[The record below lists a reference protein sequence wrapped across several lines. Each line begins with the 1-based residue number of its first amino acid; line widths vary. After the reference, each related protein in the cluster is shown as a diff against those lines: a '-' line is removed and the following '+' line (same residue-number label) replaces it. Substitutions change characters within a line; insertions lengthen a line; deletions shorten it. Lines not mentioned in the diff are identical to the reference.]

1 MAFLLRQ
8 STSSLL
14 FRAAKPIPSIG
25 LTQSALLAR
34 LLSTKTKS
42 LIQDTIKKN
51 KVCLFMKG
59 TQDAPMCGFSRAAVQ
74 ILQVQGVEDMK
85 TVNVLEDEE
94 IRSGIKEF
102 SSWPTIPQI
111 YINGNFIG
119 GCDILLNMH
128 KDGSLEELLKKEGI
142 VKEEEETK

>member
-1 MAFLLRQ
+1 
-8 STSSLL
+8 
-14 FRAAKPIPSIG
+14 
-25 LTQSALLAR
+25 
-34 LLSTKTKS
+34 
-42 LIQDTIKKN
+42 
-51 KVCLFMKG
+51 MKG

-142 VKEEEETK
+142 VKEEEESK